1 LAAFLLLLSFIAQA
15 SLERFLIDEELVH
28 LKTQAR
34 PINKAI
40 KDALPANRTYADLAS
55 DLAWQVA
62 GPEVIVYL
70 LDTQGH
76 VLAAS
81 KGADA
86 LDPLAGDCYKRALA
100 RERDVSQIVHAM
112 GSSAPRWL
120 AYCHW
125 VHVDELNFG
134 VAYLAKSLARTDALL
149 QEVRG
154 MLVGTTVAIV
164 IVAMLV
170 GIPLSALAVQPLM
183 EVARTARRISEGDLS
198 QRLPAQRGSG
208 ELAQLADTFNT
219 MLDRLAGTI
228 AELARLNE
236 LNQTLVQEMH
246 HRIKNNLATVAD
258 LLELELLQG
267 HERSIEA
274 SLADSV
280 ARIKTIAAVHEFLS
294 MENTT
299 DADARWVIRRVLDA
313 CPRGAAPLAC
323 HVETSVAGESLMLP
337 SHQATALALVV
348 NELVNNASMHAFHGR
363 ANGRVDVSIQH
374 DGPEVCVAVQD
385 NGVGL
390 PEGFNLD
397 TSPRL
402 GLRIARTLVEKD
414 LGGRLSLASD
424 EGTTAI
430 VRFVP

>member
-1 LAAFLLLLSFIAQA
+1 MPGRLSLRWRLTLIYTSLLAAFLLLLSFIAQA

-149 QEVRG
+149 QEVQDLRQA
-154 MLVGTTVAIV
+154 LEARKI
-164 IVAMLV
+164 IERAK
-170 GIPLSALAVQPLM
+170 GILM
-183 EVARTARRISEGDLS
+183 RRLNLTEEEAFRRLQKRSQDESRKLIEVAQAVIMAD
-198 QRLPAQRGSG
+198 
-208 ELAQLADTFNT
+208 QL
-219 MLDRLAGTI
+219 L
-228 AELARLNE
+228 
-236 LNQTLVQEMH
+236 
-246 HRIKNNLATVAD
+246 
-258 LLELELLQG
+258 
-267 HERSIEA
+267 
-274 SLADSV
+274 
-280 ARIKTIAAVHEFLS
+280 
-294 MENTT
+294 
-299 DADARWVIRRVLDA
+299 
-313 CPRGAAPLAC
+313 
-323 HVETSVAGESLMLP
+323 
-337 SHQATALALVV
+337 
-348 NELVNNASMHAFHGR
+348 
-363 ANGRVDVSIQH
+363 
-374 DGPEVCVAVQD
+374 
-385 NGVGL
+385 
-390 PEGFNLD
+390 
-397 TSPRL
+397 
-402 GLRIARTLVEKD
+402 
-414 LGGRLSLASD
+414 
-424 EGTTAI
+424 
-430 VRFVP
+430 